1 MVNSL
6 GAAFGVYILS
16 CIHMKYESGFL
27 IDRFKVFKKR
37 TDEPRKITQGGLK
50 LPIDDIE
57 RLKEEYARRAKDPGN
72 DYSPANPVQ
81 AFLLTQRLKALQ
93 ALLREHHLQD
103 LSSLRILEIGCGS
116 GGVLREFIQLGA
128 NACNLFGIDLLSGR
142 LKLAHSLIPL
152 ANLSNADGQRLPYLP
167 EIFDLVV
174 QFTAFSS
181 ILDPQVKQNMA
192 AEMLRVLKPRG
203 ALIWY
208 DFWWNPTNIQ
218 TKGVRFKEIRTLF
231 PGCSFKIRR
240 ITLAPPIARKV
251 VPISLSLA
259 KVLESFRIFN
269 SHYLVLIRKNNS

>member
-1 MVNSL
+1 MASN
-6 GAAFGVYILS
+6 
-16 CIHMKYESGFL
+16 
-27 IDRFKVFKKR
+27 
-37 TDEPRKITQGGLK
+37 
-50 LPIDDIE
+50 DIE
-57 RLKEEYARRAKDPGN
+57 RLKQEYARRALDAEK
-72 DYSPANPVQ
+72 DYSPTHPLQ
-81 AFLLTQRLKALQ
+81 AFILSQRYTALQ
-93 ALLREHHLQD
+93 ALLRNHHLQD
-103 LSSLRILEIGCGS
+103 LSNLRILEIGCGS
-116 GGVLREFIQLGA
+116 GGVLSEFIKLGA
-128 NACNLFGIDLLSGR
+128 SANNLFGIDLLPDR
-142 LKLAHSLIPL
+142 LRPAHSLIPAASL
-152 ANLSNADGQRLPYLP
+152 CQADGQRLPYLP
-167 EIFDLVV
+167 ETFDLVL

-181 ILDPQVKQNMA
+181 ILDPHVKHNMA

-218 TKGVRFKEIRTLF
+218 TKGIRFKEIRTLF